1 MAAMAMV
8 FGLRCLVVALF
19 MPFSTADKLL
29 NFSGATDQAASIF
42 KPRALAKIVILG
54 GMAIELFCSL
64 ALITGWHDRLGA
76 AILAGYCVI
85 TALLFKQFWAPGD
98 FWSNP
103 AGKARTAFWDF
114 WKNLAL
120 AAAIMLIAVGADG
133 RGLSAFV
140 ADPLSS
146 TQPYRGSQP

>member
-1 MAAMAMV
+1 MAAIVAI

-19 MPFSTADKLL
+19 MPFSVADKLL
-29 NFSGATDQAASIF
+29 DFSGATDQAASIF
-42 KPRALAKIVILG
+42 KPRALAQIVIVG

-64 ALITGWHDRLGA
+64 AVISGWHDRMGA

-85 TALLFKQFWAPGD
+85 TALLFKQFWAQGD

-103 AGKARTAFWDF
+103 AGKARTTFWDF

-120 AAAIMLIAVGADG
+120 GAAIMLIAIGADG
-133 RGLSAFV
+133 RGLGPFI

-146 TQPYRGSQP
+146 TEPYRTNQS